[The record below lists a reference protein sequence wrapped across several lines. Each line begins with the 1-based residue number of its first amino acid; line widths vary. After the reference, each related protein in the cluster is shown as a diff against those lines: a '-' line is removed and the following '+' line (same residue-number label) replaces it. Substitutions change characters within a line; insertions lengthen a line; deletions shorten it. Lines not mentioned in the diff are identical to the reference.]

1 VLVPLFKNILVN
13 VSLEIFNPDVI
24 SFMLSRC
31 DQDHVRCD
39 SEQSVRTVKIM
50 EDNDFESYN
59 KCLFRTISYFELKH
73 ELEMRNINFSPS
85 DSYYILTLKLRR
97 EILRKTDPKCII
109 GMKIDEEITAY
120 KSNLH
125 SVGNRYKCSLVGCSF
140 LCKNHAKYMSHL
152 EFVHQN
158 STSRFT
164 CNYGHNCPR
173 TFQTFKLLKSHVANY
188 HVKHRSSVVVRQNML
203 VEQLLQVKCLQVS
216 CGHEIVS
223 TISKLKLHLYS
234 HTDRKEEVKCIFC
247 PYKSD
252 TTGTLKSHFCRKHK
266 VQTIDQ
272 LQLQDQHHRQVLHDP
287 PLLMENTAEAGI
299 EETVFEAAHENGDGI
314 EEESE
319 IGEDDCENDEDEI
332 FMKALA
338 ITVIELVL

>member
-1 VLVPLFKNILVN
+1 MLVPLFKNILVK
-13 VSLEIFNPDVI
+13 VSLEKTRAANKFK
-24 SFMLSRC
+24 R
-31 DQDHVRCD
+31 D

-272 LQLQDQHHRQVLHDP
+272 LDVSLIDGSKQIESF
-287 PLLMENTAEAGI
+287 LMENTAEAGI

>member
-1 VLVPLFKNILVN
+1 MLVPLFKNILVK
-13 VSLEIFNPDVI
+13 VSLEKTRAANKFK
-24 SFMLSRC
+24 R
-31 DQDHVRCD
+31 D

-252 TTGTLKSHFCRKHK
+252 TTGTLKSHFSRKHK

-272 LQLQDQHHRQVLHDP
+272 LDVSLIDGSKQIESF
-287 PLLMENTAEAGI
+287 LMENTAEAGI